1 MTVTVITSGDIGSGL
16 GVNAKTEKLEVAV
29 DNATIS
35 FNKQG
40 QLVANVSNTSS
51 TNIESVPIG
60 MLGYFATDAIP
71 DGWIAFDD
79 IHTLVTEKD
88 YPELHAMLKA
98 QYGSIDNVPT
108 TEGRFIRN
116 ISGDLHVGNVQKG
129 SLGSATR
136 QDTAQIQALS
146 YETSGETTGTMTNE
160 TEKAHSVLG
169 LDPVDVNE
177 YKDAYINYVSTDNEA
192 IDLTKKVGEE

>member
-1 MTVTVITSGDIGSGL
+1 
-16 GVNAKTEKLEVAV
+16 
-29 DNATIS
+29 
-35 FNKQG
+35 
-40 QLVANVSNTSS
+40 
-51 TNIESVPIG
+51 
-60 MLGYFATDAIP
+60 MLAYFATDAIP

-88 YPELHAMLKA
+88 YPELHAMLKT

-116 ISGDLHVGNVQKG
+116 IGGDLHVGSIQKG

-146 YETSGETTGTMTNE
+146 YETTGETTGLME
-160 TEKAHSVLG
+160 TEVEKAHSVLG
-169 LDPVDVNE
+169 LDPVDIDE

-192 IDLTKKVGEE
+192 IDLTLSLIHI

>member
-1 MTVTVITSGDIGSGL
+1 METHIMVIKLITSKDTGEGL
-16 GVNAKTEKLEVAV
+16 KINDETNKLEVDV
-29 DNATIS
+29 DNKTIS
-35 FNKQG
+35 VNEQG
-40 QLVANVSNTSS
+40 ELVANIPE
-51 TNIESVPIG
+51 NIPIG
-60 MLGYFATDAIP
+60 MLAYFATDAIP

-88 YPELHAMLKA
+88 YPELHTMLTT

-116 ISGDLHVGNVQKG
+116 IGGDLHVGNVQKG

-146 YETSGETTGTMTNE
+146 YETTGETTGLIE
-160 TEKAHSVLG
+160 TEVEKAHSVLG

>member
-1 MTVTVITSGDIGSGL
+1 MVIKLITSKDTGEGL
-16 GVNAKTEKLEVAV
+16 KINDETNKLEVDV
-29 DNATIS
+29 DNKTIS
-35 FNKQG
+35 VNEQG
-40 QLVANVSNTSS
+40 ELVANIPE
-51 TNIESVPIG
+51 NIPIG
-60 MLGYFATDAIP
+60 MLAYFATDAIP

-88 YPELHAMLKA
+88 YPELHTMLTT

-116 ISGDLHVGNVQKG
+116 IGGDLHVGNVQKG

-146 YETSGETTGTMTNE
+146 YETTGETTGLIE
-160 TEKAHSVLG
+160 TEVEKAHSVLG